1 MTVNARLEIVAP
13 AAFRL
18 DLTVWALRRSP
29 TNRIDAWDGVRW
41 GRCLTVCAEPVPV
54 VVEQI
59 GSAQAPRL
67 VVHCP
72 VQLAAE
78 AAPCAQIVGQVREIL
93 GLDTAVEAFE
103 RMAAGDAQLA
113 PLAARFRGFRPP
125 RLPSVFE
132 ALANAVACQQ
142 VSLASGLA
150 LLGKTAACLAAHA
163 SKATPPPFPTPAA
176 VLGAGA
182 QTLREL
188 GWSQRKADYLL
199 GCAQAVQSGA
209 LDAAALAAAD
219 DAQAVAL
226 LSRLRGIKR
235 WSAQYVALRGL
246 GRLAVLPVD
255 DVGAHKHLALWLGR
269 PRLDAAAMQTLTQR
283 WQPYAGMVYFLL
295 LLKRLDDQGLL
306 GAKDSTL
313 PRTMPTLP

>member
-1 MTVNARLEIVAP
+1 VTARLEIAAP
-13 AAFRL
+13 AAFLL
-18 DLTVWALRRSP
+18 DLTVWALRRTP
-29 TNRIDAWDGVRW
+29 ANRIDAWDGVRW
-41 GRCLTVCAEPVPV
+41 RRCLTVGGEPAPV
-54 VVEQI
+54 EVEQT
-59 GSAQAPRL
+59 GTVQAPWL
-67 VVHCP
+67 VVHCAGQSTP
-72 VQLAAE
+72 RAGR
-78 AAPCAQIVGQVREIL
+78 CAQIVGQVRAML
-93 GLDTAVEAFE
+93 GLDVAVEPFE
-103 RMAAGDAQLA
+103 RMVAGDAQLA
-113 PLAARFRGFRPP
+113 PLAARYRGFRPP

-150 LLGKTAACLAAHA
+150 LLGKTAVYLAPQA
-163 SKATPPPFPTPAA
+163 SQTIPPPFPSPAA
-176 VLGAGA
+176 VLAAGA
-182 QTLREL
+182 QTLHEL

-209 LDAAALAAAD
+209 LDLQALLAAD

-255 DVGAHKHLALWLGR
+255 DVGAHKHLALWLGQ
-269 PRLDAAAMQTLTQR
+269 PRLDAAAMQTLTLR

-295 LLKRLDDQGLL
+295 LLKRLDDHGLL
-306 GAKDSTL
+306 GGKDSVTS
-313 PRTMPTLP
+313 RTMPTLP